1 MADTIKISA
10 NLSPEVVDALKT
22 IAKKRGIT
30 MTEALRRAISTEKFL
45 LDTIEDNGKILIEDK
60 KKNMHQVIFR

>member
-1 MADTIKISA
+1 
-10 NLSPEVVDALKT
+10 
-22 IAKKRGIT
+22 